1 MTEPGSDPIVRAIR
15 GLTIAVWVLC
25 GLTFVQVAYYGLSYA
40 MSWKWIRQTAGG
52 SRSETTSTTSY
63 EPSTAGRETDS
74 GAGFHDLAAEQ
85 KVDRASAI
93 LLVSYQKDGD
103 RFKAI
108 VAEVL
113 KLKPGVELHYNVG
126 DEMVMYSYYPSDNA
140 SRGEG
145 QVVFMLGSPAE
156 MRSSYSFDHGRI
168 GGMGD
173 MPIEKLR
180 EMVRKAKA

>member
-1 MTEPGSDPIVRAIR
+1 MTEPGPDPIVRAIR

-40 MSWKWIRQTAGG
+40 MSWKWMRQAAGG
-52 SRSETTSTTSY
+52 IRSSTTSSTSY
-63 EPSTAGRETDS
+63 EPSSAGRQHDS
-74 GAGFHDLAAEQ
+74 GADFHELPPEQ
-85 KVDRASAI
+85 KVARASAI

-103 RFKAI
+103 RFKAV

-113 KLKPGVELHYNVG
+113 KRNPGVELHYNVG
-126 DEMVMYSYYPSDNA
+126 DEMVMYSYYPSDDS

-173 MPIEKLR
+173 MPLEKLR
-180 EMVRKAKA
+180 EMVKKGNA

>member
-1 MTEPGSDPIVRAIR
+1 MTEPGSDPVVRAMR

-25 GLTFVQVAYYGLSYA
+25 GLVFVQVAFYGWGYVS
-40 MSWKWIRQTAGG
+40 SWRWMRKSGRIA
-52 SRSETTSTTSY
+52 SATTSTTSY
-63 EPSTAGRETDS
+63 APSSAGMRTDT
-74 GAGFHDLAAEQ
+74 GPNFHELPADQ
-85 KVDRASAI
+85 KVAQASAI

-103 RFKAI
+103 RFKAV

-113 KLKPGVELHYNVG
+113 KLNPGTELYYNVG
-126 DEMVMYSYYPSDNA
+126 DEMAMYSYYPTDNE

-145 QVVFMLGSPAE
+145 QVVFMVGSPAD

-173 MPIEKLR
+173 MPIDKLR
-180 EMVRKAKA
+180 EMVKKPKA

>member
-1 MTEPGSDPIVRAIR
+1 MTEPGADPIVRAIR
-15 GLTIAVWVLC
+15 GLTVAVWVLC
-25 GLTFVQVAYYGLSYA
+25 GLIFVQLAYYAFSYA
-40 MSWKWIRQTAGG
+40 SSWRWMRQAAGG
-52 SRSETTSTTSY
+52 IRSETKSTTSY
-63 EPSTAGRETDS
+63 EPSAAGMRRDS
-74 GAGFHDLAAEQ
+74 GADFHDLPPEQ
-85 KVDRASAI
+85 KVARASAI

-103 RFKAI
+103 RYKAV

-113 KLKPGVELHYNVG
+113 KRNPGVELHYGVG
-126 DEMVMYSYYPSDNA
+126 DEMVMYSYYPNDDS

-180 EMVRKAKA
+180 EMVKKGKA